1 MKRFFDIFLALVAI
15 IVTLPFWLIL
25 MPLILL
31 TQGWPIFFTQTRVG
45 LRGQTFRLFKFRTM
59 RSSRAG
65 QLITVAGDARITP
78 LGAWLRRLKI
88 DELPQ
93 LLNVLRGEMSF
104 VGPRP
109 EVLHYVNMYSD
120 DQRRVLLLKP
130 GITDPASLNFFN
142 ESDVLK
148 EQNDP
153 EDYYVRVLMP
163 EKIRL
168 NLVYGQSANFM
179 TDLWLIGLTVL
190 RVFGIRIAPLK
201 RAREI

>member
-1 MKRFFDIFLALVAI
+1 
-15 IVTLPFWLIL
+15 
-25 MPLILL
+25 
-31 TQGWPIFFTQTRVG
+31 
-45 LRGQTFRLFKFRTM
+45 M